1 VLAGPPSQAELE
13 GEALADLAQAHPL
26 WMTDTDRTPMGAD
39 AAGRYLASPL
49 GDRLAAYRRDEL
61 ARRSVRHI
69 ERRLDWAEQTD
80 HPLRPWTADTRDLTW
95 EPTAAYASGPDAEYQ
110 QLPPTFDGPLATV
123 WVLAVAQNPTTRSR
137 TDSISAARLDGGAA
151 SRHGS
156 PDSIAR
162 RRSCWPSC
170 TSPARSAASA
180 SYAARRRT
188 ETGSYAGPRGASA
201 VGRPRAARL
210 AGGQRV
216 GRGCLPRQCL
226 AFQPGVRCDRL
237 TERCPSRGKTA
248 LGDLARTYLRPN
260 R

>member
-110 QLPPTFDGPLATV
+110 QLPPTFDGAPCDGV
-123 WVLAVAQNPTTRSR
+123 GSGCRPEPYHSV
-137 TDSISAARLDGGAA
+137 TDRFDLCCQ
-151 SRHGS
+151 
-156 PDSIAR
+156 AR
-162 RRSCWPSC
+162 RRRGI
-170 TSPARSAASA
+170 TSWIARFDRQAAFL
-180 SYAARRRT
+180 
-188 ETGSYAGPRGASA
+188 
-201 VGRPRAARL
+201 L
-210 AGGQRV
+210 AI
-216 GRGCLPRQCL
+216 LH
-226 AFQPGVRCDRL
+226 
-237 TERCPSRGKTA
+237 
-248 LGDLARTYLRPN
+248 LARALSCVRFLR
-260 R
+260 RAEED